1 MITQT
6 LSAESL
12 ENLPEA
18 ISIASSLRELAI
30 YRGKPLEIVRTMAGE
45 MGDGISPRE
54 AIIHLIKGLGENRR
68 IAIELPLDLD
78 EESLSRMFVYALV
91 STGVGRPL
99 AQA

>member
-1 MITQT
+1 MILQT
-6 LSAESL
+6 VNAESL

-18 ISIASSLRELAI
+18 ICIASSLQELAI
-30 YRGKPLEIVRTMAGE
+30 YRGKPLEIVRTMARE
-45 MGDGISPRE
+45 MGVGVSPRE
-54 AIIHLIKGLGENRR
+54 AIMHLIRGLGENRR

-78 EESLSRMFVYALV
+78 EDSLSRMFVYALV